1 MALLEV
7 DDLVAGYGRAP
18 VVHGVSLAVERGE
31 VVAVIGPNGAGKS
44 TLVKAIFGLC
54 DVFGGEVSVD
64 GERVT
69 GLRPSRLVG
78 RGLAYLPQVDNVFPS
93 LTVMENLEMGAFAQP
108 REAAARID
116 ELTAMFP
123 DLGPAMKRTAG
134 ELSGGQRTMLALARA
149 LMTRPSVLLLDEPTA
164 GVAPMV
170 GDRIWEHIAE
180 IVASGTTVLIVEQN
194 ARRALEAADRGL
206 VLTSGRLA
214 REGTGRELL
223 DSDDIVELFLGVE
236 GAR

>member
-7 DDLVAGYGRAP
+7 DGLVAGYGRAP
-18 VVHGVSLAVERGE
+18 ILHGVSLTVERGE

-54 DVFGGEVSVD
+54 DLFGGEITLD
-64 GERVT
+64 GERLT
-69 GLRPSRLVG
+69 GLRPSQVVA
-78 RGLAYLPQVDNVFPS
+78 RGLAYMPQIDNVFPN
-93 LTVMENLEMGAFAQP
+93 LTVKENLEMGAFTRP
-108 REAAARID
+108 KEAAGRID
-116 ELTAMFP
+116 ELIAMFS
-123 DLGPAMKRTAG
+123 DLSPALKRSAG

-149 LMTRPSVLLLDEPTA
+149 LMTRPSGLLLDEPTA
-164 GVAPMV
+164 GTAPIVA
-170 GDRIWEHIAE
+170 DRIWEHIAS
-180 IVASGTTVLIVEQN
+180 IAASGTTVMIVEQN

-206 VLTSGRLA
+206 VLTNGRLA

-223 DSDDIVELFLGVE
+223 DSEDIVELFLGIE